1 MTLLKA
7 IFDSHASLEWVYNMR
22 APLSWIKEFVDIPE
36 SITAEQ
42 ISDGLIRVGFEVEEI
57 ITQGSDLTGPLVFA
71 QVLSIEELTEF
82 KKPVRYVGLDCG
94 ENATRYVICGA
105 TNFAVGDVIVAA
117 LPGAVLPGDFVIAAR
132 ETYGKTSNGMICSAR
147 ELGLGDDHSGI
158 MTFTEGSVTI
168 GADAIAGLLINDVIF
183 DIAVNPDRGYAL
195 SIRGIAR
202 EVAASQGLAF
212 RDPVEPLRGLTFP
225 ETGKGVAAKI
235 ADPSTASVFYLRTL
249 SDFDPTATTPLWMR
263 RRIEKMGMRAISLV
277 VDVTNYVMLEL
288 GQPLHAFDKSKI
300 KGGLTIKRAGKAQ
313 PFTTLDGQIRQLD
326 PDDLMVCDDEQP
338 LALAGTMG
346 GASSEISD
354 STTEIALEA
363 VRFEPICVAKNSRRH
378 KLSSEASR
386 RLERSV
392 DPSLAEFASARFVQL
407 LTENSSA
414 RHVATVVAGEP
425 RYAPVVKID
434 PAFISRTLGVEIAPS
449 KIAEVLRIIG
459 CDVDEKTFEV
469 DPPSWRS
476 DLLTPSDFTE
486 EVARMIGYDQIPSV
500 LPPRPLH
507 ASLTVNQKRRRAV
520 AQMFANRGLA
530 EVQTFPFTNQETI
543 DFMGFVGE
551 RAATYKIANPM
562 SEEFPLMRVHLVPG
576 LIEVA
581 ARNISRGAKDFAIFE
596 MGSIFRSSQKLVP
609 FISPD
614 LSQRPDQKQI
624 EEIFAS
630 VPTQGYHV
638 AGLLVGKNETEDW
651 QGKARSYTWQDAIA
665 CAQDVLSLCHL
676 KWTVE
681 RSEFAPW
688 HPGRCA
694 ELVVNGKAVAHAGE
708 LHPRIV
714 AKYGLPER
722 SVAFAVALSALPES
736 ELVRPSTVGTMPAAL
751 QDVALI
757 VDAGVAASAVE
768 SALRTGAGD
777 LLESITLFDR
787 YDKLGDDKIS
797 LAFSLVFRAPD
808 RTLTGAEV
816 AAMREAAVAEAF
828 KATGAI
834 LRTA

>member
-1 MTLLKA
+1 
-7 IFDSHASLEWVYNMR
+7 MR
-22 APLSWIKEFVDIPE
+22 APLSWINEFVEIPSGTSPE
-36 SITAEQ
+36 SISEA
-42 ISDGLIRVGFEVEEI
+42 LIRVGFEVEEI
-57 ITQGSDLTGPLVFA
+57 ITQGADLSGPLVFA
-71 QVLSIEELTEF
+71 KVLSIEELTEF

-94 ENATRYVICGA
+94 EQETRYVICGA
-105 TNFAVGDVIVAA
+105 TNFEVGDCVVAA
-117 LPGAVLPGDFVIAAR
+117 LPGAVLPGDFKIGAR
-132 ETYGKTSNGMICSAR
+132 ETYGKISNGMICSAR

-158 MTFTEGSVTI
+158 MTFSEESVTI
-168 GADAIAGLLINDVIF
+168 GSDAIAGLEINDVIF
-183 DIAVNPDRGYAL
+183 DISINPDRGYAL

-202 EVAASQGLAF
+202 EVAGSLGFTF
-212 RDPVEPLRGLTFP
+212 RDPVDAVRSLTFT
-225 ETGKGVAAKI
+225 ETGKGVSAKI
-235 ADPSTASVFYLRTL
+235 ADPDTASVFYLRTL
-249 SDFDPTATTPLWMR
+249 SNFDAKATTPLWMR
-263 RRIEKMGMRAISLV
+263 RRIEKMGMRSISLV

-313 PFTTLDGQIRQLD
+313 PFTTLDGQVRQLD

-346 GASSEISD
+346 GAYSEISE
-354 STTEIALEA
+354 TTTDIALEA
-363 VRFEPICVAKNSRRH
+363 VRFDPICVAKNSRRH

-386 RLERSV
+386 RLERGV
-392 DPSLAEFASARFVQL
+392 DPSLAQFASARFVQL
-407 LTENSSA
+407 LTEHSSA
-414 RHVATVVAGEP
+414 EHVATVVDGEP
-425 RYAPVVKID
+425 RFAPVVKLD
-434 PAFISRTLGVEIAPS
+434 PAFVSRILGFDIPATQ
-449 KIAEVLRIIG
+449 IAEILRVIG
-459 CDVDEKTFEV
+459 CDVDEATFEV

-476 DLLTPSDFTE
+476 DLLTQADLTE
-486 EVARMIGYDQIPSV
+486 EVARMIGYDKIPSV

-507 ASLTVNQKRRRAV
+507 ATLTPTQKRRRAV
-520 AQMFANRGLA
+520 ANMLANRGLA

-551 RAATYKIANPM
+551 RAATYRIANPM

-581 ARNISRGAKDFAIFE
+581 QRNISRGAKDFAIFE

-614 LSQRPDQKQI
+614 LQKRPDQKI
-624 EEIFAS
+624 IDGIFAS
-630 VPTQGYHV
+630 VPPQAFHV
-638 AGLLVGKNETEDW
+638 AGLLVGKIEEEDW

-665 CAQDVLSLCHL
+665 LAQDILQLCNL
-676 KWTVE
+676 EWTVK
-681 RSEFAPW
+681 RSDFAPW

-694 ELVVNGKAVAHAGE
+694 ELIVDGKAVAHAGE

-722 SVAFAVALSALPES
+722 SVAFAVGLSALPDS
-736 ELVRPSTVGTMPAAL
+736 PRVRPTTVGTMPAAL

-757 VDAGVAASAVE
+757 VDASVPAADVE
-768 SALRTGAGD
+768 KALREGAGE

-787 YDKLGDDKIS
+787 YDKLGDNKIS

-816 AAMREAAVAEAF
+816 TQMREAAVAAAA

>member
-1 MTLLKA
+1 MTSLKA
-7 IFDSHASLEWVYNMR
+7 IFDLLVSLEWDSKMR
-22 APLSWIKEFVDIPE
+22 APLSWIKEFVQIPDSVTPE
-36 SITAEQ
+36 K

-57 ITQGSDLTGPLVFA
+57 IVQGADLTGPLVFA
-71 QVLSIEELTEF
+71 KVLIIEELTEF

-94 ENATRYVICGA
+94 EKETRYVICGA
-105 TNFAVGDVIVAA
+105 TNFVVGDYIVAA
-117 LPGAVLPGDFVIAAR
+117 LPGAVLPGNFAIAAR

-147 ELGLGDDHSGI
+147 ELGLGEDHSGI
-158 MTFTEGSVTI
+158 MTFAEGSVTI
-168 GADAIAGLLINDVIF
+168 GEDAIEGLQINDVIF

-202 EVAASQGLAF
+202 EVAGSLNLKF
-212 RDPVEPLRGLTFP
+212 TDPVDALRNLTFAD
-225 ETGKGVAAKI
+225 TGKGVAAKI
-235 ADPSTASVFYLRTL
+235 ADPATASVFYLRTL
-249 SDFDPTATTPLWMR
+249 TNFDPAATTPLWMR
-263 RRIEKMGMRAISLV
+263 RRIEKMGMRSISLV

-288 GQPLHAFDKSKI
+288 GQPLHAFDKAKI

-313 PFTTLDGQIRQLD
+313 PFTTLDGQVRQLH
-326 PDDLMVCDDEQP
+326 PDDLMVCDDNQP

-346 GASSEISD
+346 GASSEISE

-363 VRFEPICVAKNSRRH
+363 VRFDPVCIAKNSRRH

-407 LTENSSA
+407 LTAHSSA
-414 RHVATVVAGEP
+414 QHVATVVDGMP
-425 RYAPVVKID
+425 RYAPLLMLD
-434 PAFISRTLGVEIAPS
+434 PSYISRILGLEIAPA
-449 KIAEVLRIIG
+449 KIAELLRIVG
-459 CDVDEKTFEV
+459 CDVDEKIFEV
-469 DPPSWRS
+469 DPPSWRW
-476 DLLTPSDFTE
+476 DLLTPADLAE
-486 EVARMIGYDQIPSV
+486 EVARMIGYDAIPSV

-507 ASLTVNQKRRRAV
+507 ASLTPTQKRRRAV
-520 AQMFANRGLA
+520 ATMLASRGLA

-551 RAATYKIANPM
+551 RASTYKIANPM

-596 MGSIFRSSQKLVP
+596 MGSIFRSSQKLIDGIFP
-609 FISPD
+609 EIGT
-614 LSQRPDQKQI
+614 RPSEKTVKGI
-624 EEIFAS
+624 YGS
-630 VPTQGYHV
+630 VPPQGFHV
-638 AGLLVGKNETEDW
+638 AGVLIGKKESEDW
-651 QGKARSYTWQDAIA
+651 QGASGSYGWQDAIA
-665 CAQDVLSLCHL
+665 AAADILDLCHL
-676 KWTVE
+676 PWSIA

-694 ELVVNGKAVAHAGE
+694 ELIVDGKPVAHAGE
-708 LHPRIV
+708 IHPRII
-714 AKYGLPER
+714 AKYGLPPR
-722 SVAFAVALSALPES
+722 SAAFAVALSALPDS
-736 ELVRPSTVGTMPAAL
+736 PRVRPTTVGTMPAAL

-757 VDAGVAASAVE
+757 VDEKVAAADVE
-768 SALRTGAGD
+768 AALREGAGE

-787 YDKLGDDKIS
+787 YDKLGDGKIS

-816 AAMREAAVAEAF
+816 AQMRESAVAAAV
-828 KATGAI
+828 KATGAV